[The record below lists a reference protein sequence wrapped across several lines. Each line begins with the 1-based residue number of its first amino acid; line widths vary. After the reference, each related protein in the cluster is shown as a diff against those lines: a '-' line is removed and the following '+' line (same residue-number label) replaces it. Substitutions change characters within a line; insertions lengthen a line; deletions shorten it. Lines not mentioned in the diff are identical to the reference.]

1 MEKTMGS
8 LKAEVNQNSQSFCAE
23 HVFGEES
30 IQYESDKFRDKTI
43 LASAAPKKDE
53 QEESLAELVL
63 FGCDC
68 RCRLESSGEPFE
80 VRPRKVIHDQDRP
93 LSVADVLRSG
103 RRRVAAPNEGLLG

>member
-43 LASAAPKKDE
+43 LASIA
-53 QEESLAELVL
+53 
-63 FGCDC
+63 
-68 RCRLESSGEPFE
+68 
-80 VRPRKVIHDQDRP
+80 
-93 LSVADVLRSG
+93 
-103 RRRVAAPNEGLLG
+103 